1 MGGIVPS
8 VNYKDHLLYLLQ
20 DIYFN
25 NIDNANADAAIEAM
39 HPQVRWVHNQVWE
52 HDGHK
57 SSIKDILNGQEEV
70 KKFLRSRVKET
81 QVEGIIH
88 KVENVVSDG
97 EFGAFKANVI
107 GVDNTKKPFIGIVKL
122 QDNKIIYYRVLPEE

>member
-1 MGGIVPS
+1 MAVIVPS
-8 VNYKDHLLYLLQ
+8 VNHKEHLFYLLQ

-25 NIDNANADAAIEAM
+25 NIDNANADAAVEAM

-52 HDGHK
+52 HDDHK

-70 KKFLRSRVKET
+70 KEFLRNRVKET

-88 KVENVVSDG
+88 KVENVISDG
-97 EFGAFKANVI
+97 ELGAFKANVI
-107 GVDNTKKPFIGIVKL
+107 GTDNTKKPFIGVVKL

>member
-1 MGGIVPS
+1 MVVIVPS
-8 VNYKDHLLYLLQ
+8 VNHKEHLFYLLQ

-25 NIDNANADAAIEAM
+25 NIDNADADAAIEAM

-57 SSIKDILNGQEEV
+57 SSIKDILNGQDEV
-70 KKFLRSRVKET
+70 KRFLRNRVKET

-88 KVENVVSDG
+88 KVENVISDG
-97 EFGAFKANVI
+97 ELGAFKANVI
-107 GVDNTKKPFIGIVKL
+107 GTDNTKKAFIGIVKL

>member
-1 MGGIVPS
+1 MVVIVPS
-8 VNYKDHLLYLLQ
+8 VNHKEHLFYLLQ

-25 NIDNANADAAIEAM
+25 NIDNADADAAIEAM

-57 SSIKDILNGQEEV
+57 SSIKDILNGQDEV
-70 KKFLRSRVKET
+70 KRFLRNRVKET

-88 KVENVVSDG
+88 KVENVISDG
-97 EFGAFKANVI
+97 ELGAFKANVI
-107 GVDNTKKPFIGIVKL
+107 GKDNTKKAFIGIVKL